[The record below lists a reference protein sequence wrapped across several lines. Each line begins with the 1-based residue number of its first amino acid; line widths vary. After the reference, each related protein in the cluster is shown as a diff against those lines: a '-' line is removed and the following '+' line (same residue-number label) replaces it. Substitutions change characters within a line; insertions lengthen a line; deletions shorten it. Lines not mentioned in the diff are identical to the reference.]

1 MKNKNPFKSIESTKE
16 VPGQIKEAVL
26 ADVASMQLIKDLG
39 DLFFVKYPMLFKSLL
54 TSSK

>member
-26 ADVASMQLIKDLG
+26 ADVASMQLINDLG